1 MIKMSTL
8 ETINRISYEKQYV
21 LTRNNIEML
30 IEKAVNQVGMF
41 IDASPLWR
49 IYIDFIKVR
58 VYTYMY

>member
-1 MIKMSTL
+1 MMKMSTL

-21 LTRNNIEML
+21 LVRNNIEML

-49 IYIDFIKVR
+49 IYIDFIKV
-58 VYTYMY
+58 MYA

>member
-1 MIKMSTL
+1 MMKMSTL